1 MVGVVVGAA
10 LLTSLASAYAATSG
24 DLDPSFG
31 VGGIVNLENGSG
43 GGAESANDV
52 VQMADGTVFIVGAT
66 VSESSGPR
74 SKWWML
80 DDGGNP
86 LAAESRFATNAA
98 TGFDTSGENSI
109 YRAVRG
115 PSGRI
120 LLGGFVTRYNDLGDS
135 RVFFQVERL
144 TSSGSFDPTFSG
156 DGRAI
161 TSVGTEGA
169 WVQDLAEQGNGRIVA
184 VGPAVGAAG
193 HEVIAAVRYT
203 AAGAIDP
210 SFGKNGRVL
219 IDPFGFGGEALG
231 VAIQPDGK
239 VLIAGST
246 YEPLLPDDT
255 RSYVTVVRLTSNG
268 TRDSTFSGDGIATVQ
283 FGANNAEGADVAVQS
298 DGRIVVAGT
307 VISSTGNKFALAR
320 LRANGSL
327 DLTFDVDGRVIT
339 SFAGGG
345 TMVEM
350 ELGSGGA
357 IYAGGRGAGA
367 VLAKYLISG
376 KLDTT
381 FSGDGRVVVGDLPKP
396 DGMTLDAE
404 GRVLLV
410 GDGSQGGVSAG
421 RILG

>member
-1 MVGVVVGAA
+1 VH
-10 LLTSLASAYAATSG
+10 
-24 DLDPSFG
+24 P
-31 VGGIVNLENGSG
+31 
-43 GGAESANDV
+43 
-52 VQMADGTVFIVGAT
+52 
-66 VSESSGPR
+66 
-74 SKWWML
+74 
-80 DDGGNP
+80 
-86 LAAESRFATNAA
+86 
-98 TGFDTSGENSI
+98 
-109 YRAVRG
+109 
-115 PSGRI
+115 
-120 LLGGFVTRYNDLGDS
+120 
-135 RVFFQVERL
+135 
-144 TSSGSFDPTFSG
+144 
-156 DGRAI
+156 
-161 TSVGTEGA
+161 
-169 WVQDLAEQGNGRIVA
+169 
-184 VGPAVGAAG
+184 
-193 HEVIAAVRYT
+193 
-203 AAGAIDP
+203 
-210 SFGKNGRVL
+210 FGKNGRVL

-376 KLDTT
+376 KLDKT